1 MNRRKL
7 LSSKTNTVRE
17 ILGMEEFIYPPAP
30 SGQAPGAGEAAQTKE
45 LWAAKTAAPVVQ
57 PDTSGDAQKVQQ
69 AWSTGNVAGKT
80 EARGAFDLQTAKL
93 REEISKT
100 IGDFA
105 AERDI
110 YFQRVEE
117 QVVRLTLAIARKI
130 LHREAQV
137 DPLLLTGILR
147 VALEKIG
154 SGTNVRLRA
163 HPSDIQVWRDYF
175 AQSHQNV
182 PAPEMIGDP
191 EIQPGRCV
199 LETEMGTTEIGLD
212 TQLKEIEQGFLDL
225 LAQRPGSS

>member
-1 MNRRKL
+1 M
-7 LSSKTNTVRE
+7 SSKTNIAHVSQGT
-17 ILGMEEFIYPPAP
+17 EEFTYPPAP
-30 SGQAPGAGEAAQTKE
+30 SVQAPDAAQAAQTKQ
-45 LWAAKTAAPVVQ
+45 LWAAKAVATGNPDPNAA
-57 PDTSGDAQKVQQ
+57 AQKEQQ
-69 AWSTGNVAGKT
+69 AWKKGNEAGQADART
-80 EARGAFDLQTAKL
+80 EFEQQTAKL
-93 REEISKT
+93 REGISKA
-100 IGDFA
+100 IHDFA

-130 LHREAQV
+130 IHREAQV

-154 SGTNVRLRA
+154 SSKNTRLRA

-175 AQSHQNV
+175 TQAGENFPV
-182 PAPEMIGDP
+182 PELLGDP
-191 EIQPGRCV
+191 EIQSGRCI
-199 LETEMGTTEIGLD
+199 LETEIGTTEIGLE